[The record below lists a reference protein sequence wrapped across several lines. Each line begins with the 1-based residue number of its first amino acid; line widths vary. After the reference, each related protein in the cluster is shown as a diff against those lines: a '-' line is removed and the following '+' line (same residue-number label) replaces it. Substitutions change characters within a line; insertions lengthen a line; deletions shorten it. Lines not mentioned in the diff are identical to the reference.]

1 MSAGKKADSCVDV
14 YTDLSRPV
22 VLEGLI
28 TLFILHDLIGRQHLL
43 FKSGGLRECSLWS
56 SVE

>member
-43 FKSGGLRECSLWS
+43 FKSGGLRECSL
-56 SVE
+56 